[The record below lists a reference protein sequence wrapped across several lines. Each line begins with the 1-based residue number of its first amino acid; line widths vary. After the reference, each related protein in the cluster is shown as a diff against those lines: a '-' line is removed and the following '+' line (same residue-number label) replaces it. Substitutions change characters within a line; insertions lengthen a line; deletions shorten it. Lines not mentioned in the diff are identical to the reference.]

1 MVSYLSPTGFEATP
15 AYTSRENET
24 SENKEEDDHHDAK
37 TDNKH
42 LQSVE
47 LSPVP
52 KVERQ
57 VVHVTTES
65 LLQLTSRKHSGGDR
79 VQVSQQGL
87 RYYFIF

>member
-1 MVSYLSPTGFEATP
+1 MSYLSPTGFEAAP

-24 SENKEEDDHHDAK
+24 SKNEEEDDHHDAK
-37 TDNKH
+37 TNNEH

-47 LSPVP
+47 LNPVP

-57 VVHVTTES
+57 VVHVATES
-65 LLQLTSRKHSGGDR
+65 LLKLTFRKHSGGDR

-87 RYYFIF
+87 R